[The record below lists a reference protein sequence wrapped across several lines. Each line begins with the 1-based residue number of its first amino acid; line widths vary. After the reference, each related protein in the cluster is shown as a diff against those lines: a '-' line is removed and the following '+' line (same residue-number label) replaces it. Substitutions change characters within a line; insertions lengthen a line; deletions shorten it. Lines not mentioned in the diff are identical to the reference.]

1 MEEIENTNEQTNTSG
16 LVKFAQK
23 LVESSIF
30 DYFIIA
36 LILMSGAFLGL
47 QTVPEISEPYGHLL
61 ILGNQ
66 IILGIF
72 ILEAVLKMLALAPRP
87 HQYFRDG
94 WNVFDF
100 TIIVLSLVPAT
111 GAFAMIARLGRL
123 LRVLRLI
130 STIRDLRLIVS
141 ALVKSIPNV
150 GHILMLMSIIVYIY
164 AIIGFQLFHEH
175 DPDRWGNIGLSILTL
190 FEIIT
195 LEGWVDINA
204 RAMELNSFAWIY
216 FVSFVIVG
224 TFVVV
229 NLFIAVVINNLDR
242 AKEESLKELQPPVSR
257 DELLREL
264 RATQDSLRRLEARI
278 SDYGEDSKDE
288 RAP

>member
-1 MEEIENTNEQTNTSG
+1 MEETENVNEQTQNSG
-16 LVKFAQK
+16 FVRFAGRV
-23 LVESSIF
+23 VENQFF
-30 DYFIIA
+30 DYVIIA
-36 LILMSGAFLGL
+36 LILLSGAFLGL
-47 QTVPEISEPYGHLL
+47 QTIPEINDPYGNLL
-61 ILGNQ
+61 VLGNQ
-66 IILGIF
+66 IILVIF
-72 ILEAVLKMLALAPRP
+72 ILEAILKMLALAPRS
-87 HQYFRDG
+87 QRYFRDG

-130 STIRDLRLIVS
+130 SAIQDLRLIVS

-150 GHILMLMSIIVYIY
+150 GHIMMLMSIIVYIY

-242 AKEESLKELQPPVSR
+242 AKEESLKELEAPVSR

-278 SDYGEDSKDE
+278 SDYGENE
-288 RAP
+288 TQRE

>member
-1 MEEIENTNEQTNTSG
+1 MPRI
-16 LVKFAQK
+16 AQRF
-23 LVESSIF
+23 VANPFF
-30 DYFIIA
+30 DYFIIV
-36 LILMSGAFLGL
+36 LILLSGAFLGL
-47 QTVPEISEPYGHLL
+47 GTVPEIADRYGEMLT
-61 ILGNQ
+61 LGNQ
-66 IILGIF
+66 IILGVF
-72 ILEAVLKMLALAPRP
+72 ILEAIMKMVALAPRP
-87 HQYFRDG
+87 QRYFRDG

-100 TIIVLSLVPAT
+100 AIIVFSLVPAT

-130 STIRDLRLIVS
+130 STIEDLRLIV
-141 ALVKSIPNV
+141 AVLVKSIPNV

-175 DPDRWGNIGLSILTL
+175 DPEHWRNIGISVLTL

-195 LEGWVDINA
+195 LEGWVEVNNK
-204 RAMELNSFAWIY
+204 AMELSPFAWVY

-242 AKEESLKELQPPVSR
+242 AKEDALRELQPPVSR
-257 DELLREL
+257 EELLQEL
-264 RATQDSLRRLEARI
+264 RETQNSLRRLETRI
-278 SDYGEDSKDE
+278 SGLVQDASEKG
-288 RAP
+288 

>member
-1 MEEIENTNEQTNTSG
+1 MGGS
-16 LVKFAQK
+16 QK
-23 LVESSIF
+23 VAERIVGSSIF
-30 DYFIIA
+30 EFFIIA
-36 LILMSGAFLGL
+36 LILASGAILGL
-47 QTVPEISEPYGHLL
+47 RTVPEIADQFGDLMTWANMV
-61 ILGNQ
+61 ILA
-66 IILGIF
+66 IF
-72 ILEAVLKMLALAPRP
+72 IIEAALKMLALAPKP
-87 HQYFRDG
+87 HRYFADG
-94 WNVFDF
+94 WNIFDF
-100 TIIVLSLVPAT
+100 AIIVFSLVPAT

-130 STIRDLRLIVS
+130 STIEDLRLIVA

-175 DPDRWGNIGLSILTL
+175 DPEHWRNIAISILTL

-195 LEGWVDINA
+195 LEGWIDVNA
-204 RAMELNSFAWIY
+204 KAMELSPFAWIY
-216 FVSFVIVG
+216 FVSFVVVG

-242 AKEESLKELQPPVSR
+242 AKEESLRELEAPVSR

-264 RATQDSLRRLEARI
+264 RATQDSLRRLETRI
-278 SDYGEDSKDE
+278 SDLGEEPSTQK
-288 RAP
+288 

>member
-1 MEEIENTNEQTNTSG
+1 MPNIADEFGDLMTWGNRVI
-16 LVKFAQK
+16 LA
-23 LVESSIF
+23 I
-30 DYFIIA
+30 FII
-36 LILMSGAFLGL
+36 
-47 QTVPEISEPYGHLL
+47 
-61 ILGNQ
+61 
-66 IILGIF
+66 
-72 ILEAVLKMLALAPRP
+72 EAALKMLALAPKP
-87 HQYFRDG
+87 HRYFADG
-94 WNVFDF
+94 WNIFDF
-100 TIIVLSLVPAT
+100 TIIVFSLVPAT

-130 STIRDLRLIVS
+130 STIEDLRLIVA

-175 DPDRWGNIGLSILTL
+175 DPEHWGNIGIAVLTL

-195 LEGWVDINA
+195 LEGWIDVNA
-204 RAMELNSFAWIY
+204 KAMELNSFAWIY

-242 AKEESLKELQPPVSR
+242 AKEESLRELEAPVSR

-264 RATQDSLRRLEARI
+264 RATQDSLRRLETRI
-278 SDYGEDSKDE
+278 SDLDDGSSPQK
-288 RAP
+288 

>member
-1 MEEIENTNEQTNTSG
+1 MGGS
-16 LVKFAQK
+16 QK
-23 LVESSIF
+23 VAERIVSSPIF
-30 DYFIIA
+30 EYFIIA
-36 LILMSGAFLGL
+36 LILASGAILGL
-47 QTVPEISEPYGHLL
+47 RTVPNIADEFGDLMTWGNRV
-61 ILGNQ
+61 ILA
-66 IILGIF
+66 IF
-72 ILEAVLKMLALAPRP
+72 IIEAALKMLALAPKP
-87 HQYFRDG
+87 HRYFADG
-94 WNVFDF
+94 WNIFDF
-100 TIIVLSLVPAT
+100 TIIVFSLVPAT

-130 STIRDLRLIVS
+130 STIEDLRLIVA

-164 AIIGFQLFHEH
+164 AIVGFQLFHEH
-175 DPDRWGNIGLSILTL
+175 DPENWGNIGIAVLTL

-195 LEGWVDINA
+195 LEGWIDVNA
-204 RAMELNSFAWIY
+204 KAMELNSFAWIY

-242 AKEESLKELQPPVSR
+242 AKEESLRELEAPVSR

-264 RATQDSLRRLEARI
+264 RATQDSLRRLETRI
-278 SDYGEDSKDE
+278 SDLGEDSPTQK
-288 RAP
+288 

>member
-1 MEEIENTNEQTNTSG
+1 MGGS
-16 LVKFAQK
+16 QK
-23 LVESSIF
+23 VAERIVSSPIF
-30 DYFIIA
+30 EYFIIA
-36 LILMSGAFLGL
+36 LILASGAILGL
-47 QTVPEISEPYGHLL
+47 RTVPNIADEFGELMTWGNRV
-61 ILGNQ
+61 ILA
-66 IILGIF
+66 IF
-72 ILEAVLKMLALAPRP
+72 VIEAALKMLALAPKP
-87 HQYFRDG
+87 HRYFADG
-94 WNVFDF
+94 WNIFDF
-100 TIIVLSLVPAT
+100 TIIVFSLVPAT

-130 STIRDLRLIVS
+130 STIEDLRLIVA

-175 DPDRWGNIGLSILTL
+175 DPEHWGNIGIAVLTL

-195 LEGWVDINA
+195 LEGWIDVNA
-204 RAMELNSFAWIY
+204 KAMELNSFAWIY

-242 AKEESLKELQPPVSR
+242 AKEESLRELEAPVSR

-264 RATQDSLRRLEARI
+264 RATQDSLRRLETRI
-278 SDYGEDSKDE
+278 SDLDE
-288 RAP
+288 GSSPQK

>member
-1 MEEIENTNEQTNTSG
+1 MGAS
-16 LVKFAQK
+16 QK
-23 LVESSIF
+23 IAERVVSSSIF
-30 DYFIIA
+30 EYGIIV
-36 LILMSGAFLGL
+36 LILASGAILGL
-47 QTVPEISEPYGHLL
+47 KTVPEIADRFGDLMTLGNRL
-61 ILGNQ
+61 ILA
-66 IILGIF
+66 IF
-72 ILEAVLKMLALAPRP
+72 IVEAALKMLALSPKP
-87 HQYFRDG
+87 HRYFKDG

-100 TIIVLSLVPAT
+100 AIIVLSLVPAT

-130 STIRDLRLIVS
+130 STIEDLRLIVA

-164 AIIGFQLFHEH
+164 AIVGFQLFHEH
-175 DPDRWGNIGLSILTL
+175 DPEHWRNIGISVLTL

-195 LEGWVDINA
+195 LEGWVDVNA
-204 RAMELNSFAWIY
+204 KAMELNPFAWIY

-242 AKEESLKELQPPVSR
+242 AKEETLKELQPPVSR
-257 DELLREL
+257 EELLQEL
-264 RATQDSLRRLEARI
+264 RATQDSLRRLETRI
-278 SDYGEDSKDE
+278 SGLDE
-288 RAP
+288 ESMQQR

>member
-1 MEEIENTNEQTNTSG
+1 MEEIENTEEQMNTGG
-16 LVKFAQK
+16 LVKFAK
-23 LVESSIF
+23 TIVESSIF
-30 DYFIIA
+30 DYFIIV
-36 LILMSGAFLGL
+36 LILVSGALLGL
-47 QTVPEISEPYGHLL
+47 QTVPEINDPYGGLL

-72 ILEAVLKMLALAPRP
+72 IVEAILKMTALAPRP
-87 HQYFRDG
+87 QRYFRDG
-94 WNVFDF
+94 WNLFDF
-100 TIIVLSLVPAT
+100 AIIIFSLVPAT

-130 STIRDLRLIVS
+130 STIQDLRLIVS

-175 DPDRWGNIGLSILTL
+175 DPERWGNIGLSILTL

-242 AKEESLKELQPPVSR
+242 AKEETLKELEPPVSR
-257 DELLREL
+257 EELLREL

-278 SDYGEDSKDE
+278 SDYGEESTPLK
-288 RAP
+288 

>member
-1 MEEIENTNEQTNTSG
+1 MGGS
-16 LVKFAQK
+16 QK
-23 LVESSIF
+23 IAERIVSSPIF
-30 DYFIIA
+30 EYFIIA
-36 LILMSGAFLGL
+36 LILASGAILGL
-47 QTVPEISEPYGHLL
+47 RTVPEIADQFGDLMTWGNRA
-61 ILGNQ
+61 ILA
-66 IILGIF
+66 IF
-72 ILEAVLKMLALAPRP
+72 IVEAALKMLALAPKPQR
-87 HQYFRDG
+87 YFKDG
-94 WNVFDF
+94 WNIFDF
-100 TIIVLSLVPAT
+100 TIIIFSLVPAT

-130 STIRDLRLIVS
+130 STIEDLRLIVA
-141 ALVKSIPNV
+141 ALVRSIPNV

-175 DPDRWGNIGLSILTL
+175 DPEHWRNIGIAVLTL

-195 LEGWVDINA
+195 LEGWVDVNA
-204 RAMELNSFAWIY
+204 KAMELNPFAWVY

-242 AKEESLKELQPPVSR
+242 AKEDSLRDLESPVSR

-264 RATQDSLRRLEARI
+264 RATQDSLRRLETRI
-278 SDYGEDSKDE
+278 SDLGEEPPS
-288 RAP
+288 RS

>member
-1 MEEIENTNEQTNTSG
+1 MGGS
-16 LVKFAQK
+16 QK
-23 LVESSIF
+23 IAERVVGSSIF
-30 DYFIIA
+30 EFFIIA
-36 LILMSGAFLGL
+36 LILASGAILGL
-47 QTVPEISEPYGHLL
+47 RTVPDIADRFGELMTW
-61 ILGNQ
+61 GNRA
-66 IILGIF
+66 ILGIF
-72 ILEAVLKMLALAPRP
+72 IVEAALKMLALAPKPQR
-87 HQYFRDG
+87 YFKDG
-94 WNVFDF
+94 WNIFDF
-100 TIIVLSLVPAT
+100 AIIMFSLVPAT

-130 STIRDLRLIVS
+130 STIEDLRLIVA

-175 DPDRWGNIGLSILTL
+175 DPEHWRNIGIAVLTL

-195 LEGWVDINA
+195 LEGWVEVNGK
-204 RAMELNSFAWIY
+204 AMELNPLAWIY

-242 AKEESLKELQPPVSR
+242 AKEDSLRDLESPVSR

-264 RATQDSLRRLEARI
+264 RATQDSLQRLETRI
-278 SDYGEDSKDE
+278 SDMDDGPSAQK
-288 RAP
+288 

>member
-1 MEEIENTNEQTNTSG
+1 MTENASDNPTTSG
-16 LVKFAQK
+16 LPRLAQRI
-23 LVESSIF
+23 VANPFF
-30 DYFIIA
+30 DYLIIA
-36 LILMSGAFLGL
+36 LILLSGVILGL
-47 QTVPEISEPYGHLL
+47 GTVPEISDQYGHLL
-61 ILGNQ
+61 TLGNQ
-66 IILGIF
+66 VILGVF
-72 ILEAVLKMLALAPRP
+72 IVEAITKMVALAPRS
-87 HQYFRDG
+87 HRYFLDG

-100 TIIVLSLVPAT
+100 TIIVFSLVPAT

-130 STIRDLRLIVS
+130 STIKDLRLIVA
-141 ALVKSIPNV
+141 ALVKSLPNV

-164 AIIGFQLFHEH
+164 AIVGFQLFHEH
-175 DPDRWGNIGLSILTL
+175 DPEHWRNIGISVLTL

-195 LEGWVDINA
+195 LEGWVEVNGK
-204 RAMELNSFAWIY
+204 AMELSPFAWVY

-242 AKEESLKELQPPVSR
+242 AKEEALKELQPPVSR
-257 DELLREL
+257 EELLREL

-278 SDYGEDSKDE
+278 SDYGEESQPEK
-288 RAP
+288 

>member
-1 MEEIENTNEQTNTSG
+1 MEMLTKN
-16 LVKFAQK
+16 AQK
-23 LVESSIF
+23 VVGSQVFE
-30 DYFIIA
+30 YFIIV
-36 LILMSGAFLGL
+36 LILASGGILGL
-47 QTVPEISEPYGHLL
+47 RTVPHIADQFGDLMT
-61 ILGNQ
+61 LGNR
-66 IILGIF
+66 IILAIF
-72 ILEAVLKMLALAPRP
+72 IVEALLKMLALSPKPQR
-87 HQYFRDG
+87 YFKDG

-100 TIIVLSLVPAT
+100 TIIVFSLVPAT

-130 STIRDLRLIVS
+130 STIEDLRLIVA

-164 AIIGFQLFHEH
+164 AIVGYQLFHQH
-175 DPDRWGNIGLSILTL
+175 DPEHWRNIGIAVLTL

-195 LEGWVDINA
+195 LEGWVDVNA
-204 RAMELNSFAWIY
+204 KAMELNPYAWVY

-242 AKEESLKELQPPVSR
+242 AKEEALKELQPPVSR
-257 DELLREL
+257 DELLQEL
-264 RATQDSLRRLEARI
+264 RETQSSLRRLENRI
-278 SDYGEDSKDE
+278 SDFDQDAEAKN
-288 RAP
+288 

>member
-1 MEEIENTNEQTNTSG
+1 MEETENVNEQTRNSG
-16 LVKFAQK
+16 FVRFAGRV
-23 LVESSIF
+23 VENQFF
-30 DYFIIA
+30 DYVIIA
-36 LILMSGAFLGL
+36 LILLSGAFLGL
-47 QTVPEISEPYGHLL
+47 QTVPEINDPYGNLL
-61 ILGNQ
+61 VLGNQ

-72 ILEAVLKMLALAPRP
+72 VLEAILKMLALAPRS
-87 HQYFRDG
+87 QRYFRDG

-130 STIRDLRLIVS
+130 SAIQDLRLIVS

-150 GHILMLMSIIVYIY
+150 GHIMMLMSIIVYIY

-242 AKEESLKELQPPVSR
+242 AKEESLKELETPVSR

-278 SDYGEDSKDE
+278 SDYGENETRQK
-288 RAP
+288 

>member
-1 MEEIENTNEQTNTSG
+1 MGAS
-16 LVKFAQK
+16 QK
-23 LVESSIF
+23 IAERVVSSSIF
-30 DYFIIA
+30 EYGIIV
-36 LILMSGAFLGL
+36 LILASGAILGL
-47 QTVPEISEPYGHLL
+47 KTVPEIADRFGDLMTLGNRL
-61 ILGNQ
+61 ILA
-66 IILGIF
+66 IF
-72 ILEAVLKMLALAPRP
+72 IVEAALKMLALSPQP
-87 HQYFRDG
+87 HRYFKDG

-100 TIIVLSLVPAT
+100 SIIILSLIPAT

-130 STIRDLRLIVS
+130 STIEDLRLIVA

-164 AIIGFQLFHEH
+164 AIVGFQLFHEH
-175 DPDRWGNIGLSILTL
+175 DPEHWRNIGISVLTL

-195 LEGWVDINA
+195 LEGWVEVNTK
-204 RAMELNSFAWIY
+204 AMELNPFAWIY

-242 AKEESLKELQPPVSR
+242 AKEETLKELQPPVSR
-257 DELLREL
+257 EELLQEL
-264 RATQDSLRRLEARI
+264 RATQDSLRRLETRI
-278 SDYGEDSKDE
+278 SGLGEDSMQQK
-288 RAP
+288 